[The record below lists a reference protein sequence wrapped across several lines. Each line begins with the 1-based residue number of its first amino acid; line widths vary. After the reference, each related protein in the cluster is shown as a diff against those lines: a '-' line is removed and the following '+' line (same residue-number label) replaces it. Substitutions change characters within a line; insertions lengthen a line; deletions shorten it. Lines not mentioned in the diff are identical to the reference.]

1 MRSGTRADE
10 YMIIAEIPG
19 SPMDDENLWMG
30 GKFNVARFLDEALD
44 ARETTIV
51 GSSRLREFV
60 SRSGLGREA
69 FVAAMRQV
77 SRELQK
83 ANVPYL
89 MTTRIWDEGF
99 IRGRMRT
106 YWTPGMSAGVIYFED
121 EFEKQ
126 GIDWESI
133 LEAIIEGNAPPIGA
147 IVQKLK
153 QGYIQASQVDRYLE
167 LNAILG
173 G

>member
-19 SPMDDENLWMG
+19 SPTDDENLWMG
-30 GKFNVARFLDEALD
+30 GKFNVARSLDEALD

-51 GSSRLREFV
+51 SSSRLREFV
-60 SRSGLGREA
+60 SRSGLGREV

-83 ANVPYL
+83 ANIPYL

-99 IRGRMRT
+99 VRERMRT
-106 YWTPGMSAGVIYFED
+106 YWVPGMSVGVIYFED

-126 GIDWESI
+126 GVDWESI
-133 LEAIIEGNAPPIGA
+133 TEAVIESNAPPIEA
-147 IVQKLK
+147 IMQKLK
-153 QGYIQASQVDRYLE
+153 HGYVQALQVNRYLD